1 MLHGEIALLNQHF
14 HADQYNN
21 QCVTPSLWYS
31 HISYYSLNKIWRWPL
46 LLFGTLSRSNWISDC
61 QYFWA
66 VDRHQGTLH
75 LITYVC
81 RGERTVSGEQSA
93 RWDAFASC
101 KDLLI
106 HSWWT
111 GCHADATHWQ
121 SLKRPWR
128 VLRQWGFMV
137 VIHWKM
143 LSVFCLAL
151 WRLLDTFLGCT
162 CTAIQDKQQR
172 QKKKVVEGSKPN
184 CCFKGHSAGLET
196 SVAQCVRKQCGN

>member
-1 MLHGEIALLNQHF
+1 MVRLLSWTSTSTQISTTINVSHPHCGIVTLVITVLTKSDIDPF
-14 HADQYNN
+14 HSSW
-21 QCVTPSLWYS
+21 PSAGVIGS
-31 HISYYSLNKIWRWPL
+31 
-46 LLFGTLSRSNWISDC
+46 
-61 QYFWA
+61 A

-143 LSVFCLAL
+143 FLSCTLKTVM
-151 WRLLDTFLGCT
+151 LDTFLGCT
-162 CTAIQDKQQR
+162 CAAGKDKQQR
-172 QKKKVVEGSKPN
+172 QKSQWR
-184 CCFKGHSAGLET
+184 L
-196 SVAQCVRKQCGN
+196 